1 MNALAL
7 LLLRITLGL
16 MLVQWGFSTLN
27 RGDYI
32 VGDQYQHYAGLV
44 AHSEDAILLHY
55 GEIVLGLMVIIGA
68 VRIVTYPLLF
78 IAFFIAA
85 MGDVNC
91 LINQLLPA
99 FPACRQDPSALY
111 PSAVVLA
118 ATLLLIASIRADK
131 FAIDRKIFITQ
142 PT

>member
-16 MLVQWGFSTLN
+16 MLVQWGFPTLT
-27 RGDYI
+27 RSDDFLGIEFQD
-32 VGDQYQHYAGLV
+32 YAGLV
-44 AHSEDAILLHY
+44 EFKYDANLLRYSEI
-55 GEIVLGLMVIIGA
+55 ILGLMVIIGA
-68 VRIVTYPLLF
+68 VRVVTYPLLF
-78 IAFFIAA
+78 VALFIAA

-111 PSAVVLA
+111 PSAAVLA
-118 ATLLLIASIRADK
+118 ATLLLIVSIRADR
-131 FAIDRKIFITQ
+131 FAIDRKILITQ